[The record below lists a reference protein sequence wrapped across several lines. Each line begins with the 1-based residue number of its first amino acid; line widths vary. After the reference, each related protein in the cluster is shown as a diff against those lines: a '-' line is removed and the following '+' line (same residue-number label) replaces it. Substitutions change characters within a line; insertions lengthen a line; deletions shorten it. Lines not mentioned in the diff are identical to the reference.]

1 LTTDSSQLHDYL
13 QFSIVVSFELR
24 FFQPGKANIKL
35 PNMSLEEEPKVKTK
49 TEEPEEND
57 QKVTKRQKTDANAGE
72 SDGDGG
78 TGGGDDDD
86 ENDSFKIK
94 SRREANRLHALKSRQ
109 RSKQLLSDLQTTVGQ
124 LKSDKQDLE
133 RQNSVL
139 LAQVDVL
146 QQQNY
151 KLLQG
156 QQMLLAQNPS
166 MAAPSSMAQNQITPS
181 SMGSGGLSS
190 GAYAGLQQQ
199 QPGMGGFMQQH
210 LMGGSESS
218 VQGMFPGQQQLQMA
232 QLQHF
237 QQQQL
242 QQQQLQQQNAM
253 MMNGQQSQ
261 NPGQSLMGMNGQ
273 QALLDRQ
280 PGNAAKES

>member
-1 LTTDSSQLHDYL
+1 MSS
-13 QFSIVVSFELR
+13 EEE
-24 FFQPGKANIKL
+24 
-35 PNMSLEEEPKVKTK
+35 PNEEEPKVKT
-49 TEEPEEND
+49 EEPEEKD
-57 QKVTKRQKTDANAGE
+57 QKGTKRKKTDVNAGE
-72 SDGDGG
+72 SEGDGETG
-78 TGGGDDDD
+78 GGGGDDDD

-109 RSKQLLSDLQTTVGQ
+109 RSKQLLSDLQITVGQ

-166 MAAPSSMAQNQITPS
+166 MAAPSSTP
-181 SMGSGGLSS
+181 SGGLSS

-210 LMGGSESS
+210 LMGGSDSS
-218 VQGMFPGQQQLQMA
+218 MQGMFPGQQQLQMA

-237 QQQQL
+237 

-261 NPGQSLMGMNGQ
+261 NPGQSLMGMSGQ

-280 PGNAAKES
+280 PGSAAKES

>member
-1 LTTDSSQLHDYL
+1 MSS
-13 QFSIVVSFELR
+13 
-24 FFQPGKANIKL
+24 
-35 PNMSLEEEPKVKTK
+35 EEEEAKVKV
-49 TEEPEEND
+49 EESEEID
-57 QKVTKRQKTDANAGE
+57 QKGTKRQKTDANTGE
-72 SDGDGG
+72 SDENGEVGGGGD
-78 TGGGDDDD
+78 GDDDD

-166 MAAPSSMAQNQITPS
+166 MAAPSSMGQNQSMAATPS
-181 SMGSGGLSS
+181 SMAGGLSS
-190 GAYAGLQQQ
+190 SAYSGLQQ
-199 QPGMGGFMQQH
+199 QPGMQGFMQQH
-210 LMGGSESS
+210 LMGGGSDSS
-218 VQGMFPGQQQLQMA
+218 MQGMFPQQQQLQMA

-242 QQQQLQQQNAM
+242 QQQQLQQQM
-253 MMNGQQSQ
+253 MNGGQQSQMPGQSMMSSMNGQQS
-261 NPGQSLMGMNGQ
+261 
-273 QALLDRQ
+273 LLDRQ
-280 PGNAAKES
+280 SGSAAKES

>member
-1 LTTDSSQLHDYL
+1 LSLKTPIMSS
-13 QFSIVVSFELR
+13 
-24 FFQPGKANIKL
+24 
-35 PNMSLEEEPKVKTK
+35 EEEEQIEKAEESEEKA
-49 TEEPEEND
+49 EEPEEND
-57 QKVTKRQKTDANAGE
+57 QKGTKRQKPDPNTRE
-72 SDGDGG
+72 SDGDI
-78 TGGGDDDD
+78 GGDGDIVGDGDDD

-109 RSKQLLSDLQTTVGQ
+109 RSKQLLSDLQTTVGK

-133 RQNSVL
+133 RQNSIL

-166 MAAPSSMAQNQITPS
+166 MVAPSMAQNQSMIPP
-181 SMGSGGLSS
+181 SMGGLNS
-190 GAYAGLQQQ
+190 GAYAGLQQ

-210 LMGGSESS
+210 LMGGADASMQS
-218 VQGMFPGQQQLQMA
+218 MFPGQQQLQMA

-237 QQQQL
+237 QQQQQL

-253 MMNGQQSQ
+253 MMSGQQPQ
-261 NPGQSLMGMNGQ
+261 APGQAMMMSGQ
-273 QALLDRQ
+273 QALVDRQ
-280 PGNAAKES
+280 PGSAAKES